1 MKTESE
7 KDVSKGI
14 RILQIVVGIIAIA
27 LSMAVIVN
35 PGFGIEILVFLLSLT
50 LLVVG
55 IERVS
60 IGFLPYIK
68 KSSTRISNIVLGG
81 LAIALA
87 IIVIAFPIFTIGFLV
102 TLLAIG
108 LLFIGAARI
117 VHGVFNKQTSKWS
130 RILLIAV
137 GILSIGISF
146 MVFINPLLGIF
157 ILTFML
163 AVNLLII
170 GVESIV
176 HGVSGKKNIATSAST
191 SANINSHGQW
201 IIKTIIFYWKDD
213 IILEKELI

>member
-1 MKTESE
+1 MKTTSE
-7 KDVSKGI
+7 KGVSKGI
-14 RILQIVVGIIAIA
+14 RILQVIVGFIAIG
-27 LSMAVIVN
+27 LSIAVIIN

-87 IIVIAFPIFTIGFLV
+87 IIIIAFPIFTIGILV
-102 TLLAIG
+102 TLLALG
-108 LLFIGAARI
+108 LLFIGVARI
-117 VHGVFNKQTSKWS
+117 VHGIFDKQTSKWS
-130 RILLIAV
+130 RIFLVAV

-146 MVFINPLLGIF
+146 MVFINPLVGIF

-170 GVESIV
+170 GIESIV
-176 HGVSGKKNIATSAST
+176 HGVSGKKNLASSESTTST
-191 SANINSHGQW
+191 N
-201 IIKTIIFYWKDD
+201 
-213 IILEKELI
+213 

>member
-1 MKTESE
+1 MKTASE
-7 KDVSKGI
+7 QGVSKGI
-14 RILQIVVGIIAIA
+14 RILQIIVGIIAIA
-27 LSMAVIVN
+27 LSIAVIVN
-35 PGFGIEILVFLLSLT
+35 PGFGIEILVFLVSLT

-60 IGFLPYIK
+60 IAFLPYIK

-81 LAIALA
+81 LAIALS
-87 IIVIAFPIFTIGFLV
+87 IIVIAFPIFAIGLLV
-102 TLLAIG
+102 TLLALG

-117 VHGVFNKQTSKWS
+117 VHGVLDKQTSKWS
-130 RILLIAV
+130 RVLLVGV

-170 GVESIV
+170 GIESIV
-176 HGVSGKKNIATSAST
+176 HGASGKKNLATSAS
-191 SANINSHGQW
+191 SATTTTTN
-201 IIKTIIFYWKDD
+201 
-213 IILEKELI
+213 

>member
-1 MKTESE
+1 MKTSSE
-7 KDVSKGI
+7 KGVSKGI
-14 RILQIVVGIIAIA
+14 RILQVIVGIIAIG
-27 LSMAVIVN
+27 LSIAVIIN

-87 IIVIAFPIFTIGFLV
+87 IIVIAFPIFTIGILV
-102 TLLAIG
+102 TLLALG

-117 VHGVFNKQTSKWS
+117 VHGIFDKQTSKWS
-130 RILLIAV
+130 RIFLVAV

-146 MVFINPLLGIF
+146 MVFINPLVGIF
-157 ILTFML
+157 IMTFML

-170 GVESIV
+170 GIESIV
-176 HGVSGKKNIATSAST
+176 HGVSGKKNLASSET
-191 SANINSHGQW
+191 TTRYTN
-201 IIKTIIFYWKDD
+201 
-213 IILEKELI
+213 

>member
-1 MKTESE
+1 MKTASE
-7 KDVSKGI
+7 KGVSKVI
-14 RILQIVVGIIAIA
+14 RILQVIVGFIAIG
-27 LSMAVIVN
+27 LSIAVIIN

-60 IGFLPYIK
+60 IGFLPYIN
-68 KSSTRISNIVLGG
+68 KSSTRISSIVLGG

-87 IIVIAFPIFTIGFLV
+87 IIIIAFPIFTIGILV
-102 TLLAIG
+102 TLLALG

-117 VHGVFNKQTSKWS
+117 VHGIFDKQTSKWS
-130 RILLIAV
+130 RIFLVAV

-146 MVFINPLLGIF
+146 MVFINPLVGIF

-170 GVESIV
+170 GIESIV
-176 HGVSGKKNIATSAST
+176 HGVSGKKNLASSESTTST
-191 SANINSHGQW
+191 N
-201 IIKTIIFYWKDD
+201 
-213 IILEKELI
+213 

>member
-1 MKTESE
+1 MKTVSE
-7 KDVSKGI
+7 QGVSKGI
-14 RILQIVVGIIAIA
+14 RILQIIVGIIAIA
-27 LSMAVIVN
+27 LSIAVIVN
-35 PGFGIEILVFLLSLT
+35 PGFGIEILVFLVSLT

-60 IGFLPYIK
+60 IAFLPYIK

-81 LAIALA
+81 LAIALS
-87 IIVIAFPIFTIGFLV
+87 IIVIAFPIFAIGLLV
-102 TLLAIG
+102 TLLALG

-117 VHGVFNKQTSKWS
+117 VHGVLDKQTSKWS
-130 RILLIAV
+130 RVLLVGV

-170 GVESIV
+170 GIESIV
-176 HGVSGKKNIATSAST
+176 HGASGKKNLATSAS
-191 SANINSHGQW
+191 SVLLLLLLPINMINEQ
-201 IIKTIIFYWKDD
+201 
-213 IILEKELI
+213 

>member
-1 MKTESE
+1 MKTASE
-7 KDVSKGI
+7 KGVSKGI
-14 RILQIVVGIIAIA
+14 RILQIIVGIIAIG
-27 LSMAVIVN
+27 LSIAVIIN

-87 IIVIAFPIFTIGFLV
+87 IIIIAFPIFTIGILV
-102 TLLAIG
+102 TLLALG

-117 VHGVFNKQTSKWS
+117 VHGIFDKQTSKWS
-130 RILLIAV
+130 RIFLVAV

-146 MVFINPLLGIF
+146 MVFINPLVGIF

-170 GVESIV
+170 GIESII
-176 HGVSGKKNIATSAST
+176 HGALGKRNLAASST
-191 SANINSHGQW
+191 SNTTNTTTTNSHG
-201 IIKTIIFYWKDD
+201 
-213 IILEKELI
+213 

>member
-1 MKTESE
+1 MKTASE
-7 KDVSKGI
+7 QGISKGI
-14 RILQIVVGIIAIA
+14 RILQIIVGIIAIA
-27 LSMAVIVN
+27 LSIAVIVN
-35 PGFGIEILVFLLSLT
+35 PGFGIEILVFLVSLT

-60 IGFLPYIK
+60 IAFLPYIK

-81 LAIALA
+81 LAIALS
-87 IIVIAFPIFTIGFLV
+87 IIVIAFPIFAIGLLV
-102 TLLAIG
+102 TLLALG

-117 VHGVFNKQTSKWS
+117 VHGVLDKQTSKWS
-130 RILLIAV
+130 RVLLVGV

-170 GVESIV
+170 GIESIV
-176 HGVSGKKNIATSAST
+176 HGASGKKNLATSAS
-191 SANINSHGQW
+191 SATTTTN
-201 IIKTIIFYWKDD
+201 
-213 IILEKELI
+213 

>member
-1 MKTESE
+1 MKTSSE
-7 KDVSKGI
+7 KGVSKGI
-14 RILQIVVGIIAIA
+14 RILQVIVGIIAIG
-27 LSMAVIVN
+27 LSIAVIIN

-87 IIVIAFPIFTIGFLV
+87 IIIIAFPIFTIGILV
-102 TLLAIG
+102 TLLALG

-117 VHGVFNKQTSKWS
+117 VHGIFDKQTSKWS
-130 RILLIAV
+130 RIFLVAV

-146 MVFINPLLGIF
+146 MVFINPLVGIF
-157 ILTFML
+157 IMTFML

-170 GVESIV
+170 GIESIV
-176 HGVSGKKNIATSAST
+176 HGVSGKKNLASSETTTST
-191 SANINSHGQW
+191 N
-201 IIKTIIFYWKDD
+201 
-213 IILEKELI
+213 

>member
-1 MKTESE
+1 MKTASE
-7 KDVSKGI
+7 KSVSKGI
-14 RILQIVVGIIAIA
+14 RILQIIVGIIAIG
-27 LSMAVIVN
+27 LSIAVIIN

-60 IGFLPYIK
+60 IAFLPYIK

-81 LAIALA
+81 LAIALS
-87 IIVIAFPIFTIGFLV
+87 IIVIAFPIFAIGLLV
-102 TLLAIG
+102 TLLALG

-117 VHGVFNKQTSKWS
+117 VHGVLDKQTSKWS
-130 RILLIAV
+130 RVLLVGV

-170 GVESIV
+170 GIESIV
-176 HGVSGKKNIATSAST
+176 HGASGKKNLATSAS
-191 SANINSHGQW
+191 SAATTTTNSHDQ
-201 IIKTIIFYWKDD
+201 
-213 IILEKELI
+213 

>member
-1 MKTESE
+1 MKTASE
-7 KDVSKGI
+7 KGVSKGI
-14 RILQIVVGIIAIA
+14 RILQIIVGIIAIG
-27 LSMAVIVN
+27 LSIAVIIN

-87 IIVIAFPIFTIGFLV
+87 IIIIAFPIFTIGILV
-102 TLLAIG
+102 TLLALG

-117 VHGVFNKQTSKWS
+117 VHGIFDKQTSKWS
-130 RILLIAV
+130 RIFLVAV

-146 MVFINPLLGIF
+146 MVFINPLVGIF

-170 GVESIV
+170 GIESII
-176 HGVSGKKNIATSAST
+176 HGVSGKKNLASSESTTST
-191 SANINSHGQW
+191 N
-201 IIKTIIFYWKDD
+201 
-213 IILEKELI
+213 